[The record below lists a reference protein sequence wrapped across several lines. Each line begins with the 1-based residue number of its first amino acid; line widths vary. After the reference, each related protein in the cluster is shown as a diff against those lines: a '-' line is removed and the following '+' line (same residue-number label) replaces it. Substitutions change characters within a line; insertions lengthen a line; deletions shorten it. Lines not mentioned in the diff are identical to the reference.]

1 MENRWT
7 WSIYIHLPTKV
18 RCSSI
23 FCRKLWKK
31 SPEATTFSSRPN
43 DAPGTMAHTQLRH
56 GVCVTCSR
64 RCPVISRPRASAEE
78 RPRVERTEDLRDDG
92 RGNHQESGI
101 LWDFDGLVLLFFMG
115 FGGDYRILF
124 FLFLVILY
132 GMLYD
137 LERQP
142 YSKLKI

>member
-1 MENRWT
+1 M
-7 WSIYIHLPTKV
+7 
-18 RCSSI
+18 
-23 FCRKLWKK
+23 
-31 SPEATTFSSRPN
+31 
-43 DAPGTMAHTQLRH
+43 
-56 GVCVTCSR
+56 
-64 RCPVISRPRASAEE
+64 ISRPRASAEE
-78 RPRVERTEDLRDDG
+78 RPRVERTQDLRDDG